1 MSKFSEFPPRSFP
14 RLRHIRELLRSRKP
28 GPIRDHIFLGFRK
41 RRGSALNKCLNIEDF
56 KRLAKRRV
64 PRAVFDYVEGGAED
78 EITLTKNRLQ
88 FEQSTFLPHVL
99 ISTNAVSTACKILN
113 QQVAAPLILGPT
125 GFTRMLH
132 CMGEVAVAQAA
143 AQSNLIYTLSTVG
156 TVSPEELRKYVPS
169 GIQWFQLYPTT
180 DKTINKDLIRRAKE
194 TGFKALVV
202 TVDAPI
208 GGRKLRDVRSGFTL
222 PPKVTLQSIAEIAR
236 KPVWWMN
243 TISSLPLKLFISDY
257 FTGDGGMSSPR
268 LMNLM
273 RNQTLDFNEIEWI
286 KTQWDGPLIVKG
298 ILRSDDADVLKQ
310 MEVDAIVVSNHGGRQ
325 LDQSIASLEALI
337 QINRESE
344 IPAIVDGGIR
354 NGRDIVTAIANGA
367 IAAQIGRP
375 YLYGLM
381 AGGKLGVESV
391 LNLLTSELER
401 TMILLGIQD
410 ISSITSDCL
419 SIPQTHA

>member
-1 MSKFSEFPPRSFP
+1 M
-14 RLRHIRELLRSRKP
+14 
-28 GPIRDHIFLGFRK
+28 
-41 RRGSALNKCLNIEDF
+41 KCLNIDDF

-64 PRAVFDYVEGGAED
+64 PKAVFDYVEGSAED

-88 FEQSTFLPHVL
+88 FERITFLPHVL
-99 ISTNAVSTACKILN
+99 RSTNLVSTACAILN

-132 CMGEVAVAQAA
+132 CTGEVAVAQAA

-156 TVSPEELRKYVPS
+156 TVSPEELRKHVPN

-180 DKTINKDLIRRAKE
+180 DKAINKDLIRRAKE

-202 TVDAPI
+202 TVDTPI

-222 PPKVTLQSIAEIAR
+222 PPKVTLKSIAEIAS

-243 TISSLPLKLFISDY
+243 TISSLPLNLFISDY
-257 FTGDGGMSSPR
+257 FKGDGGMSSPR

-273 RNQTLDFNEIEWI
+273 RNQELDFQKIEWI

-298 ILRSDDADVLKQ
+298 ILRSDDAGVLKE
-310 MEVDAIVVSNHGGRQ
+310 MGVDAIVVSNHGGRQ

-337 QINRESE
+337 KIKRDSA

-354 NGRDIVTAIANGA
+354 NGRDIVSAIANGA
-367 IAAQIGRP
+367 IAAQIGRA

-381 AGGKLGVESV
+381 AGGKQGVNSV

-419 SIPQTHA
+419 STPQTHA